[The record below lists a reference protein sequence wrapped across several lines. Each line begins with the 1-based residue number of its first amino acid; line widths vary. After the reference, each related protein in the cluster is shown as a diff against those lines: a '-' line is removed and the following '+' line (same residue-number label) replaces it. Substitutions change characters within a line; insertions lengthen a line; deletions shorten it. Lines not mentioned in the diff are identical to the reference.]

1 MSSSAHASDASTPSV
16 RDRLAVIGRLQR
28 TYPIAQLVA
37 LVLLFVYGAATLEN
51 FSSRQSIYSM
61 LTIAAFLGLA
71 SVGQTLCIL
80 VGGIDFS
87 IAAWIGAGAIMLVQL
102 NGERGW
108 SFALTFALIAACA
121 VVGGGLVGYVCHR
134 WRIDPLIITLAMSA
148 IVTGAILV
156 WAKGFITGAPPDWLQ
171 RLTSPASSTFGIDFP
186 PLVALWFGIAVVIW
200 LVLART
206 TAGRR
211 FYATGASLRAA
222 EMALVRTRWVWVAV
236 FAASALLAAV
246 TGILL
251 AGFAGAAE
259 STLGANYLW
268 EGLTAVIVGG
278 TAFGARGD
286 YWRTMLGCLLLIVL
300 GTIMVGN
307 GYKTADQQIVYG
319 VLIFVVVFFYGRD
332 RRLGDRV

>member
-1 MSSSAHASDASTPSV
+1 MSMPAEPPVVAAARPSV
-16 RDRLAVIGRLQR
+16 LARLGALQR
-28 TYPIAQLVA
+28 AYPVAQVVA
-37 LVLLFVYGAATLEN
+37 LVVLFAYGAATLEN
-51 FSSRQSIYSM
+51 FSSRQSIYAM
-61 LTIAAFLGLA
+61 LTIAAFLGIA

-80 VGGIDFS
+80 IGGIDFS
-87 IAAWIGAGAIMLVQL
+87 IAAWIGAGAILLVQL

-108 SFALTFALIAACA
+108 SFGATFALIAAFSL
-121 VVGGGLVGYVCHR
+121 VGGGFVGYVCHR

-148 IVTGAILV
+148 VVTGAILV

-171 RLTSPASSTFGIDFP
+171 RLTSPASDTLGVDFP
-186 PLVALWFGIAVVIW
+186 PLVALWLALAVIVW
-200 LVLART
+200 VVLSRT
-206 TAGRR
+206 VAGRR

-222 EMALVRTRWVWVAV
+222 EMALVRTRWVWIAV
-236 FAASALLAAV
+236 FAASALLAGI

-259 STLGANYLW
+259 STLGQNYLW

-307 GYKTADQQIVYG
+307 GYTTADQQIVYG

>member
-1 MSSSAHASDASTPSV
+1 MSTPAQVPATPS
-16 RDRLAVIGRLQR
+16 RPSLLPRLAALQR
-28 TYPIAQLVA
+28 TYPAAQIVA
-37 LVLLFVYGAATLEN
+37 LVVLFVYGAATLEN

-61 LTIAAFLGLA
+61 LTIAAFLGIA

-108 SFALTFALIAACA
+108 SFGVTFVLIAAISL
-121 VVGGGLVGYVCHR
+121 VGGGLVGYVCHR
-134 WRIDPLIITLAMSA
+134 WHIDPLIITLAMSA

-156 WAKGFITGAPPDWLQ
+156 WAKGFITGAPPTWLQ
-171 RLTSPASSTFGIDFP
+171 RLTSPASDTFGIDFP
-186 PLVALWFGIAVVIW
+186 PLVALWLAMAVVVW
-200 LVLART
+200 VVLAHT

-211 FYATGASLRAA
+211 FYGTGASLRAA

-236 FAASALLAAV
+236 FATSALLAGV

-259 STLGANYLW
+259 STLGQNYLW

-286 YWRTMLGCLLLIVL
+286 YWRTILGCLLLIVL